1 MERVGLLS
9 LALHKIEEK
18 KKSRIRRASW
28 AAAWGEGPT
37 FTKKVNDVHSELHFF
52 YSLTELHIWDKR
64 C

>member
-18 KKSRIRRASW
+18 KKSRIRRAQQL
-28 AAAWGEGPT
+28 GERDLRLR
-37 FTKKVNDVHSELHFF
+37 KKVNDVHSELHFF